1 MTTTIQTGNP
11 APAVP
16 SAATSATTPG
26 PRTGLGFVAPF
37 VVLAAAFLV
46 FPLLYGLWL
55 SFTGESLT
63 GGGGP
68 VGFANYVEALGD
80 PLVWRTLGNTVLFTV
95 LSTVPLV
102 LVPLGMALLV
112 DLGLPGQWL
121 WRFAFFA
128 PFLLPVT
135 AVTLVWGFLY
145 QPELGLI
152 NSFLTGLGLESVQW
166 LTTPG
171 VAMLSVVV
179 ATVWWTAGFNFL
191 LLLAGLQ
198 AVPQHLYEAAALDG
212 AGGWRQ
218 TWSVTLPMLSRTIGL
233 VVVLQVIASLK
244 LFDQVYLLTEGGP
257 ADSTRSVL
265 QYVYD
270 SGFTGYRL
278 GYASAIAYLFFALIA
293 VISVVQLRLAGR
305 REA

>member
-26 PRTGLGFVAPF
+26 TRTGLAFVAPF
-37 VVLAAAFLV
+37 VVLALAFLV

-68 VGFANYVEALGD
+68 VGLANYAEALRD
-80 PLVWRTLGNTVLFTV
+80 PLVWRTLWNTVLFTV

-102 LVPLGMALLV
+102 LVPLAMALLV

-152 NSFLTGLGLESVQW
+152 NSFVTALGLESVQW

-171 VAMLSVVV
+171 VAMLAVV
-179 ATVWWTAGFNFL
+179 ATTVWWTAGFNFL

-257 ADSTRSVL
+257 EDSTRSVL

-293 VISVVQLRLAGR
+293 VISIVQLRLAGR